1 MHAFKQEANLNG
13 GAPMKPVGLYIHFP
27 FCAAKC
33 PYCDFYSIVSD
44 EAAKSLYSDAVVKAF
59 IGMKNKYKLSF
70 DTIYFGGGTP
80 SAAGTENIRK
90 IAECVMSE
98 NGCQDVSEFTVE
110 CNPSFVE
117 PGFFE
122 VLAKCGVNRVS
133 IGLQSAIDG
142 ERAALGRSGSASDVL
157 CAVAE
162 AQKAGITNISL
173 DLMLGIPGQTLKSL
187 EKSVNF
193 CGFSGATHISAYLL
207 KIEKG
212 TPFFEMRD
220 KLLLPDEDECAEIY
234 LSACEMLEEKGFHQ
248 YEISNFARQG
258 AEGRHNLKYW
268 NCDEYLGIGP
278 SAHSFLNGSRF
289 YFERCVSAFTD
300 GAAPVPDG
308 AGGDF
313 SEYAMLRLRLSDGLR
328 AKDVI
333 DRFGFAVPKEIEKA
347 AKRLCGLGLVESDSC
362 KTRLTRRGFI
372 VSNMVISELLADL

>member
-1 MHAFKQEANLNG
+1 
-13 GAPMKPVGLYIHFP
+13 
-27 FCAAKC
+27 
-33 PYCDFYSIVSD
+33 
-44 EAAKSLYSDAVVKAF
+44 
-59 IGMKNKYKLSF
+59 
-70 DTIYFGGGTP
+70 
-80 SAAGTENIRK
+80 
-90 IAECVMSE
+90 
-98 NGCQDVSEFTVE
+98 
-110 CNPSFVE
+110 
-117 PGFFE
+117 
-122 VLAKCGVNRVS
+122 
-133 IGLQSAIDG
+133 
-142 ERAALGRSGSASDVL
+142 
-157 CAVAE
+157 
-162 AQKAGITNISL
+162 
-173 DLMLGIPGQTLKSL
+173 
-187 EKSVNF
+187 
-193 CGFSGATHISAYLL
+193 
-207 KIEKG
+207 
-212 TPFFEMRD
+212 MRD